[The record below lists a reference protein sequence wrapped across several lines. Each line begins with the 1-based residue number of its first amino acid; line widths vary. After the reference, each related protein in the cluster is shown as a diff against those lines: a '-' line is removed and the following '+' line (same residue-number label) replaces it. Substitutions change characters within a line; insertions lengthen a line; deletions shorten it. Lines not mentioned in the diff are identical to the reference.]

1 MDKQQARQLIKET
14 FTQPFDRDRFGKFAA
29 NLLNHV
35 DGEKAFRQTLIKEAY
50 RAGISHYERLGT
62 YTDPD
67 GEEIDGTALA
77 IVNHPRV
84 EHLGKGLFIDVNPE
98 IVDTLNSRFTALRGA
113 GRATAY
119 RGDYTDATSI
129 AQTLDALPSQCLNL
143 VFVDPTDCSV
153 PFATVKTVFETVKN
167 ADLLINVSI
176 GTDVSRNIARVV
188 LDPSFCR
195 TRERYAAFLGDDAF
209 FSRSD
214 VVEAASAGQVDRLRQ
229 LFAEEYK
236 ARLAE
241 HGFVYTDLQPIRHY
255 YYLLFASRSRK
266 GLEFWREACTYSPSG
281 QKEMNLGL

>member
-1 MDKQQARQLIKET
+1 VI
-14 FTQPFDRDRFGKFAA
+14 RD
-29 NLLNHV
+29 
-35 DGEKAFRQTLIKEAY
+35 T
-50 RAGISHYERLGT
+50 
-62 YTDPD
+62 